1 MWYRRKGTQ
10 VAIAG
15 RDRIGVTLGV
25 HKRVKTDLG
34 PRRGLKCQ
42 VEVLFLDLGADCK
55 AVCLIILVKL

>member
-1 MWYRRKGTQ
+1 M
-10 VAIAG
+10 
-15 RDRIGVTLGV
+15 GV
-25 HKRVKTDLG
+25 HKRFKTDLG